1 MTEAAEPWWAALY
14 DDAVADVL
22 LVRADPAEV
31 AATVNFLWQA
41 LDLRAGARV
50 FDQCCGI
57 GGIAVPL
64 AQRGA
69 QVVGVDQSER
79 YIARAA
85 AAAAAAQVRCQLVA
99 GDAFLFVPDEPC
111 DGAFNWGTS
120 FGNALRDDDNLQ
132 MLHRAY
138 AALKPGGHFVL
149 DYQHIARVLL
159 DFQPSII
166 RRGRSSLPGQPDAEV
181 VLLRESTLKL
191 ARGVLSQRWTIYTPD
206 GRQREVSSEVR
217 LYLPHELA
225 RLLAA
230 AGFDDVRFHGDLEGG
245 PLLPRSPRCLAVA
258 RRRG

>member
-111 DGAFNWGTS
+111 DYEPLFRLGLGSSGMGA
-120 FGNALRDDDNLQ
+120 Q
-132 MLHRAY
+132 
-138 AALKPGGHFVL
+138 
-149 DYQHIARVLL
+149 QI
-159 DFQPSII
+159 
-166 RRGRSSLPGQPDAEV
+166 
-181 VLLRESTLKL
+181 
-191 ARGVLSQRWTIYTPD
+191 
-206 GRQREVSSEVR
+206 
-217 LYLPHELA
+217 
-225 RLLAA
+225 
-230 AGFDDVRFHGDLEGG
+230 
-245 PLLPRSPRCLAVA
+245 
-258 RRRG
+258 